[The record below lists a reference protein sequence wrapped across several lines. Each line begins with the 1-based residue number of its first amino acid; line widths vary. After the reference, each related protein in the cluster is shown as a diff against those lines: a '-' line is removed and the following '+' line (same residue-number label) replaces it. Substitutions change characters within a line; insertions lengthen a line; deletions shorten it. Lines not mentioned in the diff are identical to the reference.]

1 MGEVYRAVDR
11 ARDGQV
17 KVLDFG
23 LARITAEPTEGPGAS
38 QLPTEMLTRQGVVM
52 GTAPYMSPEQISG
65 LEVDERSDVFSPGI
79 LLYELATGR
88 RPFQGRSSATP

>member
-1 MGEVYRAVDR
+1 
-11 ARDGQV
+11 
-17 KVLDFG
+17 
-23 LARITAEPTEGPGAS
+23 
-38 QLPTEMLTRQGVVM
+38 M

>member
-1 MGEVYRAVDR
+1 LIGRKLSHFEITAKLGAGGMGEVYRAVDR

-38 QLPTEMLTRQGVVM
+38 QLPTEMLTR
-52 GTAPYMSPEQISG
+52 
-65 LEVDERSDVFSPGI
+65 
-79 LLYELATGR
+79 
-88 RPFQGRSSATP
+88 

>member
-38 QLPTEMLTRQGVVM
+38 QLPTEMLTR
-52 GTAPYMSPEQISG
+52 
-65 LEVDERSDVFSPGI
+65 
-79 LLYELATGR
+79 
-88 RPFQGRSSATP
+88 